1 MKKMLFVLNPN
12 AGTRKAR
19 RVLAD
24 ILEVFCRAGYMPMVH
39 ITACAGDATR
49 MVEKYA
55 QAVDLVVCCGGD
67 GTFNET
73 VSGIMHSGAP
83 TPIGY
88 IPAGTTNDFASSLDI
103 PTDLVRAAENIV
115 TGEPVSYDIGQF
127 ADRCFTYVASFGAF
141 TRSSYATPQNVKN
154 VLGHAAYVLE
164 GIKDLSQIR
173 PLHIRMELEQEVIED
188 DFLFGAITNSL
199 SVGGVLTLD
208 PERVDLADGKFEI
221 LLVRAPKKMGDL
233 TEALQALQRKQYDC
247 QMITFRKSSSI
258 RIFTDPEMV
267 WTLDGER
274 AESEGIVEI
283 YNRHRA
289 IRLIQK
295 G

>member
-1 MKKMLFVLNPN
+1 MLFVLNPN

-19 RVLAD
+19 RALTD
-24 ILEVFCRAGYMPMVH
+24 ILEVFCRAGYTPMVH
-39 ITACAGDATR
+39 ITSCAGDATR
-49 MVEKYA
+49 IVEKFA

-67 GTFNET
+67 GTFSET
-73 VSGIMHSGAP
+73 VNGIMRSGAP
-83 TPIGY
+83 TPVGY
-88 IPAGTTNDFASSLDI
+88 IPAGTTNDFATSLDI
-103 PTDLVRAAENIV
+103 PADMVEAAVNIV

-127 ADRCFTYVASFGAF
+127 GDRYFTYVASFGAF
-141 TRSSYATPQNVKN
+141 TRSSYTTPQNVKN

-164 GIKDLSQIR
+164 GLKDLSQIR

-188 DFLFGAITNSL
+188 DFVFGAITNSF
-199 SVGGVLTLD
+199 SVGGVLALD
-208 PERVDLADGKFEI
+208 PDRVDLSDGKFEI
-221 LLVRAPKKMGDL
+221 LLVRSPEKRGDL
-233 TEALQALQRKQYDC
+233 TEALQALQTKQYDC
-247 QMITFRKSSSI
+247 HMITFRKSATI

-274 AESEGIVEI
+274 AESEGIVDI
-283 YNRHRA
+283 YNRYRA